1 MGSSEYSKHLF
12 RSHLHRK
19 VHAWSFVLHKFS
31 RARACLMFHPFS
43 RDCPWI
49 VIGRTG
55 VISRP
60 RGAHAPVDTVACGSL
75 RAVDIVH
82 CSDQHA
88 GLDGPITNPAMKS
101 YTGRTMAA
109 EGTPLALCYGG
120 EGVIIYHGE
129 HGFAHTVS
137 LRKTTDMPYMS
148 ILSLRF
154 SPI

>member
-1 MGSSEYSKHLF
+1 M
-12 RSHLHRK
+12 
-19 VHAWSFVLHKFS
+19 
-31 RARACLMFHPFS
+31 
-43 RDCPWI
+43 
-49 VIGRTG
+49 IGRTG
-55 VISRP
+55 VICHP
-60 RGAHAPVDTVACGSL
+60 RGARATLDTVACGSL